1 MCVCV
6 CEFYYMYDGGIL
18 WLCDGM
24 VCVLVGVRARCRLPP
39 ATPSY
44 ASWELHLQLRLRSLA
59 TPMFLCECLTSLG
72 MCVRAPLY
80 VASSIELYGLDE

>member
-1 MCVCV
+1 MCMMVV
-6 CEFYYMYDGGIL
+6 FYG
-18 WLCDGM
+18 CAM
-24 VCVLVGVRARCRLPP
+24 VCVLFRVRARCRLPP

-59 TPMFLCECLTSLG
+59 TLMFLCECSISLG

-80 VASSIELYGLDE
+80 VASSIELYGLDEMRLR